1 MPGAGMNA
9 KELLN
14 MDMEQAVQ
22 MLLRGWR
29 WWTHELLA
37 MLPPEWRERVT
48 RRSHNVAEF
57 RGGALVYRDE
67 ESGQFLQT
75 KPRGAIKALMPAD
88 QVLVR
93 EMDLPLLPMSD
104 VKRMIALDID
114 RLTPFQPEQVVFD
127 AEIVAR
133 NTESGRQQVALGV
146 VLRAAVT
153 EFMDSLHAN
162 NLQPAAI
169 GAASRRG
176 VFGHDF
182 DFLSAMREANGGDA
196 AQRRSLYWWIGA
208 AVLLI
213 VNLALLTYRDSS
225 NLDQLRQTVETQQ
238 GPVGVA
244 LRTREKVDREA
255 VRRAALLKSKAQ
267 SAPLPVLD
275 AVTQAMPQDAWVR
288 RFEWNGRS
296 VHITGARK
304 TSTDII
310 ARLEASPVLRNAHSL
325 TTTTRNDPTAATQQ
339 FDLTA
344 DREMGGQK

>member
-1 MPGAGMNA
+1 MNA

-14 MDMEQAVQ
+14 MDMGQAVQ
-22 MLLRGWR
+22 LLLQGWR
-29 WWTHELLA
+29 WWIDELLG

-133 NTESGRQQVALGV
+133 NPESGRQQVALGV

-153 EFMDSLHAN
+153 DFVDTLRAN
-162 NLQPAAI
+162 NLQPAAV
-169 GAASRRG
+169 GVASRG
-176 VFGHDF
+176 GAHDF

-255 VRRAALLKSKAQ
+255 ARRAALLKSKAG

-296 VHITGARK
+296 VHITGSRK

-325 TTTTRNDPTAATQQ
+325 NTTTRNDPTAVTQP

-344 DREMGGQK
+344 DREMGGPR

>member
-22 MLLRGWR
+22 LLLRGWR
-29 WWTHELLA
+29 WWIDELLA

-48 RRSHNVAEF
+48 RRSHNIAEL
-57 RGGALVYRDE
+57 RGSAVVYRDE
-67 ESGQFLQT
+67 QNGQVLQA
-75 KPRGAIKALMPAD
+75 KPRGAIKALMPTD
-88 QVLVR
+88 EVLIR
-93 EMDLPLLPMSD
+93 EMELPLLPMSD
-104 VKRMIALDID
+104 VRRMIALDID
-114 RLTPFQPEQVVFD
+114 RLTPFQPDQVFFD
-127 AEIVAR
+127 AAIVSR
-133 NTESGRQQVALGV
+133 DQESGRQQVRLGV
-146 VLRAAVT
+146 ALRATVEA
-153 EFMDSLHAN
+153 FLDSLRAQS
-162 NLQPAAI
+162 LEPAAI
-169 GAASRRG
+169 GVAARRG
-176 VFGHDF
+176 YAGHDF
-182 DFLSAMREANGGDA
+182 DFLAAMHEANGGDA

-208 AVLLI
+208 AALLV
-213 VNLALLTYRDSS
+213 VNLALLTYRDASS
-225 NLDQLRQTVETQQ
+225 LDTLRQTVETQQ

-244 LRTREKVDREA
+244 LRTRERVDREA
-255 VRRAALLKSKAQ
+255 SRRAALLQSRAQ

-288 RFEWNGRS
+288 RFEWNGRT

-325 TTTTRNDPTAATQQ
+325 TTTTRNDPTAITQQ

-344 DREMGGQK
+344 DREMGAPR

>member
-1 MPGAGMNA
+1 MNA

-22 MLLRGWR
+22 LLLRGWR
-29 WWTHELLA
+29 WWTDELLA

-57 RGGALVYRDE
+57 RGGAIVYRDE
-67 ESGQFLQT
+67 QSGQFLQA

-93 EMDLPLLPMSD
+93 EMELPLLPMSD

-114 RLTPFQPEQVVFD
+114 RLTPFQPEQVFFD

-133 NTESGRQQVALGV
+133 DQESGRQQVALGV
-146 VLRAAVT
+146 ALRAAV
-153 EFMDSLHAN
+153 
-162 NLQPAAI
+162 AAFLDNMRSRTI
-169 GAASRRG
+169 SSRPRSELLRAAASSS
-176 VFGHDF
+176 HDF
-182 DFLSAMREANGGDA
+182 DFLAAMREANGGDA
-196 AQRRSLYWWIGA
+196 AQRRSVYWWIGA
-208 AVLLI
+208 AALL
-213 VNLALLTYRDSS
+213 VFNLALLTYRDSS
-225 NLDQLRQTVETQQ
+225 NLDQLRQTVESQQ

-255 VRRAALLKSKAQ
+255 ARRAALLQSKAQ

-296 VHITGARK
+296 VHVSGSRK

-325 TTTTRNDPTAATQQ
+325 TTTTRNDPTATTQQ

-344 DREMGGQK
+344 DREMGGAK

>member
-22 MLLRGWR
+22 LLLRGWR
-29 WWTHELLA
+29 WWINELLA

-75 KPRGAIKALMPAD
+75 KPRGAIKALMPSD

-104 VKRMIALDID
+104 VKRMIALDLD

-133 NTESGRQQVALGV
+133 NPDSGRQQVALGV

-153 EFMDSLHAN
+153 DFVDRLHAN
-162 NLQPAAI
+162 NLQPAAV
-169 GAASRRG
+169 GVASRG
-176 VFGHDF
+176 GEHDF

-213 VNLALLTYRDSS
+213 VNLAFLTYRDSS

-255 VRRAALLKSKAQ
+255 ARRAVLLKSKAE

-296 VHITGARK
+296 VHITGSRK

-325 TTTTRNDPTAATQQ
+325 NTTTRNDPTAVTQP